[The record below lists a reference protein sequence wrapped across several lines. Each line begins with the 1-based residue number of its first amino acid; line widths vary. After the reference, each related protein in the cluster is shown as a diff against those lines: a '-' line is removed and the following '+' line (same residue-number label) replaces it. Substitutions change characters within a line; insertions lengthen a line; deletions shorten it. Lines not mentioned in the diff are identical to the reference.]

1 MIRDI
6 QSYRQHARQTYEGQK
21 VSDNPDEAQ
30 RSAFTRPAPGTEV
43 YSPRL
48 ATKKLDAHSFAIDRD
63 DFVEQH
69 NKQAEQ
75 YIFVQAPAAWA
86 HRHIYAYVDAYAVRT
101 LVVYIADRIKQPIQ
115 LHTLFGQSTT
125 ADQYDSC
132 IVILADDA
140 QATFIDRYHATDGTH
155 VRSIVY
161 HVGARAQLTVVYDHA
176 SQQQALMASG
186 HLFRC
191 ARDSNVTVQCVLGS
205 GIRTDVWF
213 DIFLTE
219 TGAQATVRGVYAF
232 GGRGRLNMVTEQQH
246 NAPHTTSEI
255 TLNGCLSGH
264 AQATYHGRIHIDHAA
279 QHAVAQQR
287 NHTLLLAD
295 TARAVSI
302 PSLEA
307 LAHEVHCVHASAVGT
322 VDKQAIAYLVAR
334 GIPFEHARMLIVQG
348 FMHTSMG
355 ACSYLESAVRKSLQ
369 VLTTG

>member
-1 MIRDI
+1 MISDLH
-6 QSYRQHARQTYEGQK
+6 SYRLHAQHAYNEQK
-21 VSDNPDEAQ
+21 ASDNPDEAK
-30 RSAFTRPAPGTEV
+30 RAAFTRPTPTLDTVIHLAGTK
-43 YSPRL
+43 L
-48 ATKKLDAHSFAIDRD
+48 ANNSVALARN

-69 NKQAEQ
+69 TKQAEQ
-75 YIFVQAPAAWA
+75 YIFAHAPHAWA
-86 HRHIYAYVDAYAVRT
+86 HRHIYAYVDAYATRT
-101 LVVYIADRIKQPIQ
+101 LVVYIADRITKPIE
-115 LHTLFGQSTT
+115 LHTLFGQSATT
-125 ADQYDSC
+125 DLYDSC
-132 IVILADDA
+132 IVILTDDA
-140 QATFIDRYHATDGTH
+140 QATIIDRYHATAGTH

-176 SQQQALMASG
+176 SQQQAVMSSA

-191 ARDSNVTVQCVLGS
+191 ARDSSVTVQCVIES
-205 GIRTDVWF
+205 GIHTDVWF

-232 GGRGRLNMVTEQQH
+232 GGYGRLNMVTEQQH

-255 TLNGCLSGH
+255 TLNGCLAGH
-264 AQATYHGRIHIDHAA
+264 AQTTYHGRIHIDHAA

-287 NHTLLLAD
+287 NHTLLLTD

-348 FMHTSMG
+348 FMHTSIG
-355 ACSYLESAVRKSLQ
+355 LCTYLESAVQNVLDS
-369 VLTTG
+369 LTTG

>member
-1 MIRDI
+1 MTQDLHT
-6 QSYRQHARQTYEGQK
+6 YRQHARHAYNAQK
-21 VSDNPDEAQ
+21 TSDNPDETK
-30 RSAFTRPAPGTEV
+30 RSAFTRPAPETQGYT
-43 YSPRL
+43 PRL
-48 ATKKLDAHSFAIDRD
+48 AAIKLGAHSCALDIH

-69 NKQAEQ
+69 TKQAEQ
-75 YIFVQAPAAWA
+75 YIFAAAPAAWA

-101 LVVYIADRIKQPIQ
+101 LVVYIADRIAQPIELQ
-115 LHTLFGQSTT
+115 SLFGQSTT
-125 ADQYDSC
+125 TDQYDSC
-132 IVILADDA
+132 RVILTDDA
-140 QATFIDRYHATDGTH
+140 QATIIDRYHATDGTH

-161 HVGARAQLTVVYDHA
+161 HVGARARLTVVYDHA
-176 SQQQALMASG
+176 SQQQAVMASG
-186 HLFRC
+186 HLFAC
-191 ARDSNVTVQCVLGS
+191 ARDSSVMVQCVIQS

-213 DIFLTE
+213 DIFLSE

-232 GGRGRLNMVTEQQH
+232 GDRGRLNMVTEQQH

-255 TLNGCLSGH
+255 TLNGCLAGY
-264 AQATYHGRIHIDHAA
+264 AQATYHGRIHIDGAA

-355 ACSYLESAVRKSLQ
+355 VCSHLESAVQKSLQ
-369 VLTTG
+369 ILTTG